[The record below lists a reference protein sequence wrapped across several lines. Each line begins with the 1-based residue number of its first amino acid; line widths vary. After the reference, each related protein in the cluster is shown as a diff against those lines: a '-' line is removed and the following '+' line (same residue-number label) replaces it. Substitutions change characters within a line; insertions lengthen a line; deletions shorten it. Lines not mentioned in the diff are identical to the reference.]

1 MKIGREFLLD
11 DIKIL
16 QKFVQFVS
24 KYEEDIIVGLGRYQV
39 NGKSLLGLLSL
50 DLSRYVTIFVD
61 SNAIKGT
68 RILDEI
74 EEMLNHEKNDKN

>member
-74 EEMLNHEKNDKN
+74 EEMFNHEKNDKN

>member
-61 SNAIKGT
+61 SNVIKGT

>member
-61 SNAIKGT
+61 SNVIKGT

-74 EEMLNHEKNDKN
+74 EEMFNHEKNDKN

>member
-11 DIKIL
+11 DIKLL
-16 QKFVQFVS
+16 QKFVQLTS
-24 KYEEDIIVGLGRYQV
+24 KYEEDVIVGLGRYQV

-50 DLSRYVTIFVD
+50 DLSKYVTVFVD
-61 SNAIKGT
+61 SNALKGT

-74 EEMLNHEKNDKN
+74 EEMINHAKNDKN